1 MYIYLCTLIFFCILK
16 SMGEFCSEGVLNT
29 GRNVLHRNLSRT
41 NISKILDFRVNDPN
55 GYTLSVSIFDW
66 GTKTTTLLYKKEL
79 DGGDTLTDTI
89 DFIFNQGDEFIVE
102 TTSPTTSY
110 YISGIE

>member
-1 MYIYLCTLIFFCILK
+1 
-16 SMGEFCSEGVLNT
+16 MGEFCSEGVLNT

-41 NISKILDFRVNDPN
+41 SISKILDFRVNDPN

-66 GTKTTTLLYKKEL
+66 GTKTTTLLYEKEL